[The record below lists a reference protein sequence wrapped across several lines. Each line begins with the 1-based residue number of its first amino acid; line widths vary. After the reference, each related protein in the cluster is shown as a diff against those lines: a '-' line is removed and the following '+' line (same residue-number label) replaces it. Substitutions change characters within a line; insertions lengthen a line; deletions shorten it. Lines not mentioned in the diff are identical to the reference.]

1 MNFNFNYFI
10 QKYVYYYVNYCFRF
24 EIQLSLLKS
33 SWSQLFIL
41 GLTQCAQTLSL
52 IPVLSSMITHLQ
64 NEEIHNS
71 PNSSKAKEVKN
82 VIIYCTYIFISIY
95 NA

>member
-1 MNFNFNYFI
+1 M
-10 QKYVYYYVNYCFRF
+10 YYDSVNYCFRF
-24 EIQLSLLKS
+24 EIQLSLLKG

-41 GLTQCAQTLSL
+41 GLTQCAHALSL

-71 PNSSKAKEVKN
+71 SNSSKAKEVKTVRYN
-82 VIIYCTYIFISIY
+82 YSLSCKISIMMDE
-95 NA
+95 N